1 MIGDFTRNYANFFP
15 VCKDAGLNVKLD
27 LPDVMKVSRK
37 TNDMQKESF
46 VVIKESLIY
55 LESETLTNYRV

>member
-1 MIGDFTRNYANFFP
+1 MISHFNRNYVIFFFP

-37 TNDMQKESF
+37 TNDMQKETL
-46 VVIKESLIY
+46 VIII
-55 LESETLTNYRV
+55 

>member
-1 MIGDFTRNYANFFP
+1 MTWLCGKQMMGDFTRYYVIFFP

-37 TNDMQKESF
+37 TNDMQR
-46 VVIKESLIY
+46 ESL
-55 LESETLTNYRV
+55 VKVK